1 MQTKNLASSDLTHKR
16 QTRMQFANYII
27 QQQAVA
33 NGCLG
38 RITIEGGSGG
48 DKMATIF
55 TDIKQGARFTTD
67 VERIR
72 ILASDTCPTTSA
84 PAPAPAPEPAY
95 TSGEGIWGVGINAGT
110 TTSGAT
116 TRASWVDNDG
126 NIYIGGSYNNAKLSV
141 NSYTSL
147 SGTTITQTLFGLL
160 PQPSSTNNSSFIIK
174 YNSSGVVQ
182 WATNLSA
189 TVGANLYNILADTN
203 GDVYTIHSFNGTAT
217 VNSYGNDGGSGG
229 DMTPTAYGTIVATA
243 TDVLIVKYNSSGT
256 VQWVAQITGFG
267 NEQSNLAFSKNI
279 GVDSNGNVLFT
290 IRSLTTD
297 PNTVQFKNF
306 SSGGGGG
313 SITTTDFGSILGA
326 NGSIYACKINSSG
339 TFQWVSRIKPTDANT
354 GSDHMSAVDSNDN
367 LFVVFTCSFNFSLDS
382 YSSVSSGTISTT
394 TWGTNNAISAGARG
408 GFVTKLN
415 SSGTFQAL
423 SRFTTTNRLVV
434 EPSICIDSNDNVYA
448 TFRYY
453 ASSYNAANK
462 INIYSFSGTD
472 PAGGAVEFTAWASL
486 PVISTQGEAAIIK
499 FNSSLNTQAATY
511 MSVATAAAAG
521 RTSQIFSIDRDSDN
535 NIFVNVYFQSTELTI
550 YNFSS
555 GGGGLDTNITTTTF
569 GTVAN
574 SGTVGFFDC
583 AIVKFNSSLVAQWAT
598 RLNGTVNQSDLPY
611 TISVDRTNGFV
622 YSAGTFSTNNTDGF
636 RLNNYGGVS
645 GGAVTLNLFA
655 TIPSAATSSTNTTQS
670 FLAKYKT

>member
-1 MQTKNLASSDLTHKR
+1 MLTKNNSSSELTR
-16 QTRMQFANYII
+16 RIQTRMQFANFII

-33 NGCLG
+33 NGCQG
-38 RITIEGGSGG
+38 TITLEGGSGG
-48 DKMATIF
+48 TKNASVFI
-55 TDIKQGARFTTD
+55 DIHEGQ
-67 VERIR
+67 
-72 ILASDTCPTTSA
+72 
-84 PAPAPAPEPAY
+84 AY
-95 TSGEGIWGVGINAGT
+95 TSGAEQEIILENNACPTESTSISVPPAPVIPSGTGIWGVGINAGT

-116 TRASWVDNDG
+116 TRASWIDNDG

-189 TVGANLYNILADTN
+189 TVGANLYNILADSN
-203 GDVYTIHSFNGTAT
+203 GNIYTIHTFNGTAT
-217 VNSYGNDGGSGG
+217 VNSYGDDGGSGG
-229 DMTPTAYGTIVATA
+229 DMTPTAYGTIDATA
-243 TDVLIVKYNSSGT
+243 TDALIVKYNSSGT

-267 NEQSNLAFSKNI
+267 NEQSSTGFSKNI
-279 GVDSNGNVLFT
+279 GIDSNGNLLFT

-313 SITTTDFGSILGA
+313 AISTTDFGSILGA
-326 NGSIYACKINSSG
+326 NGSVYACKINSSG

-354 GSDHMSAVDSNDN
+354 SGDHMSAVDSNNN
-367 LFVVFTCSFNFSLDS
+367 LYIAFTCNFSFSLDS

-394 TWGTNNAISAGARG
+394 TWGTNDVISATTRG
-408 GFVTKLN
+408 GFVAKLN

-423 SRFTTTNRLVV
+423 ARFTSTSRIVA
-434 EPSICIDSNDNVYA
+434 EPSICIDSNDNVCA

-472 PAGGAVEFTAWASL
+472 PAGGAVTFNVWASL
-486 PVISTQGEAAIIK
+486 PVISTLADSAIIK
-499 FNSSLNTQAATY
+499 FNSSLETQAATY
-511 MSVATAAAAG
+511 LSVATAAAAS
-521 RTSQIFSIDRDSDN
+521 RNSTILSIDRDSNN
-535 NIFVNVYFQSTELTI
+535 NIFVNVYFQGTELTI

-636 RLNNYGGVS
+636 RLNNYDGVS
-645 GGAVTLNLFA
+645 GGAVTLSLFA

-670 FLAKYKT
+670 FLVKYKV